1 VIRVLIKLS
10 LLFILVYVGVTLGYG
25 QLEKRL
31 LVSSVVLPEEAVTSA
46 TTDEAT
52 PVLQKNS
59 NYQIIVG
66 RNIFEA
72 VPEQK
77 KVQPRKKEPVKV
89 VEKEPEETRL
99 KLVLYGTVSGS
110 EHDSRAIIVDQKEKR
125 QDLYQVGDAVQGALI
140 VSIERGKV
148 VLELN
153 GKKQLLLLKD
163 REGGGPGGGGSFP
176 SANRSFSQPGKSKST
191 FVMKSS
197 RTAFSKKST
206 KSPPTAVPHR
216 RISFR
221 QHNDEEQDLG
231 EEENVEPGDHEEP
244 EEPLVE
250 EDLEMELDSLEG
262 ADPGE

>member
-1 VIRVLIKLS
+1 MIRVITKLL
-10 LLFILVYVGVTLGYG
+10 LLFILVYAGVTLGYG

-31 LVSSVVLPEEAVTSA
+31 LVSSVVAPDQAA
-46 TTDEAT
+46 TTTPAEESN
-52 PVLQKNS
+52 PVLQKSS

-77 KVQPRKKEPVKV
+77 KVEPVEKEPVKV
-89 VEKEPEETRL
+89 VEKEPEETKLR
-99 KLVLYGTVSGS
+99 LVLHGTVSGS
-110 EHDSRAIIVDQKEKR
+110 EQDSRAIIVDQKEKR

-153 GKKQLLLLKD
+153 GKKQFLLLKD
-163 REGGGPGGGGSFP
+163 REGGGSGGGAFP
-176 SANRSFSQPGKSKST
+176 SSTGSSPEDKKST
-191 FVMKSS
+191 FVMKPS
-197 RTAFSKKST
+197 RTAFSKNRS

-221 QHNDEEQDLG
+221 QNNDG
-231 EEENVEPGDHEEP
+231 ELEVESGDHEEP
-244 EEPLVE
+244 EQPLVE
-250 EDLEMELDSLEG
+250 EDLEMEPELLDDT
-262 ADPGE
+262 DPGE

>member
-31 LVSSVVLPEEAVTSA
+31 LVSSVVLPDEVVTPA
-46 TTDEAT
+46 TTDEVT
-52 PVLQKNS
+52 PVLQKTS

-77 KVQPRKKEPVKV
+77 KIQPQKKEPVKV
-89 VEKEPEETRL
+89 VEKEPEETQL

-110 EHDSRAIIVDQKEKR
+110 EHDARAIIVDQKEKR

-148 VLELN
+148 FLELN

-163 REGGGPGGGGSFP
+163 REGGGPGPGRSAP
-176 SANRSFSQPGKSKST
+176 SSSRSFTQPGKST

-197 RTAFSKKST
+197 RTAFSRKST

-221 QHNDEEQDLG
+221 QHTDEEQDLG
-231 EEENVEPGDHEEP
+231 VEENVEPGDHEEP